1 MSGDPIVESS
11 VGSSDPSSARANVQ
25 DVLPLLPNQLALLL
39 FSERADVDPGFLQ
52 VRYRLEGPLDVSRY
66 EQAWQAAIDRH
77 PMLRSSIRPRP
88 DGNPLAIV
96 WRTAALAV
104 QVEDWRSELDQEAR
118 LERLLES
125 DRDQGLDLTVAP
137 AMRLRLIRTKD
148 EVYEAV
154 WTCHHLYVDGWSS
167 TIVLEDV
174 MALYRDAPDGS
185 VLPPA
190 PPSDGLRSYVVWA
203 SGQEQDQLREYWS
216 RTLSGYNG
224 TPPLRIGSVDGQSG
238 FGELTVEIAGG
249 TAAAISS
256 VASDLNVPSA
266 ILFQAAWALV
276 LGLLTGEEDVA
287 FGTTVSGRNADVPG
301 MERLVGYFSNA
312 VPVRVEIDRSA
323 GLAAW
328 LGDFRNRQFE
338 MAQFEHASLADI
350 HRWSDVPGHRA
361 IFETFVVIENFL
373 AGESTA
379 DGVVQSDFRSG
390 LTTAYPITLA
400 VGMATPW
407 LLQLR
412 FDRRRC
418 SEEGARTLID
428 QLLRVLSDAVE
439 NPHERVGTLVDLAGD
454 ALSELVSLTE
464 VERHVGPPV
473 GERNRSDTERRLTT
487 IWCRHLDLTDIG
499 IDADY
504 FDLGGTSLGAVRL
517 FDSIKGEF
525 GIDLPLSTLLTHP
538 TIERL
543 AQVIAG
549 AEPGAAVDSKC
560 LVPIQPNGTR
570 AAIAAVHGGGGE
582 VYIYREL
589 AELLGADQPLYGLQP
604 VGLDGVTKP
613 LTSVPEMAS
622 RYVEELRQVQPEGPY
637 RLIGFCFG
645 GSVCLEMA
653 AQLEDMGHEVD
664 FIGVIDGGLP
674 LDQARYET
682 ELERLKFLVQSRGLG
697 GTARAALR
705 HVRWRGE
712 EWWKALIRRIKGE
725 EQARH
730 VAVAMANDRAFNLFE
745 PRPSSAPITFIRSA
759 EKQVGEGKDW
769 DFAWDDYTPRL
780 QAESVD
786 ALHQTLF
793 EGSTVQALAAI
804 IRRSIPD

>member
-1 MSGDPIVESS
+1 MTSDPTLASWA
-11 VGSSDPSSARANVQ
+11 GSPEPSSARANVQ

-39 FSERADVDPGFLQ
+39 FRDRADVDPGFLQ
-52 VRYRLEGPLDVSRY
+52 VRYRLEGPLDVVRY
-66 EQAWQAAIDRH
+66 EQAWQAVIDRH
-77 PMLRSSIRPRP
+77 PTLRSSIRPRP

-96 WRTAALAV
+96 WRSAPLAV
-104 QVEDWRSELDQEAR
+104 QVEDWRSEPDQQAR
-118 LERLLES
+118 MERLLQS
-125 DRDQGLDLTVAP
+125 DRAQGLDLTEAP
-137 AMRLRLIRTKD
+137 AMRLRLIRTQD
-148 EVYEAV
+148 EAYEAV

-167 TIVLEDV
+167 AIVLEDV
-174 MALYRDAPDGS
+174 MALYRDAAAGNA
-185 VLPPA
+185 LQPA
-190 PPSDGLRSYVVWA
+190 PPSDGLRSYVAWA
-203 SGQEQDQLREYWS
+203 SSQDDDQLRQYWS
-216 RTLSGYNG
+216 RTLSGYGGN
-224 TPPLRIGSVDGQSG
+224 PPLRIGSVDGQSG
-238 FGELTVEIAGG
+238 FGELTVEIADEMLER
-249 TAAAISS
+249 ISS
-256 VASDLNVPSA
+256 VASDLNVPA
-266 ILFQAAWALV
+266 AVLFQAAWALV

-323 GLAAW
+323 DLATW
-328 LGDFRNRQFE
+328 LGGFRNRQFE

-407 LLQLR
+407 FLQLR

-428 QLLRVLSDAVE
+428 QLVRVVFAAVD
-439 NPHERVGTLVDLAGD
+439 NPRERVGTLVDLAGD
-454 ALSELVSLTE
+454 ALSGLASLTE
-464 VERHVGPPV
+464 VEGHGQPPV
-473 GERNRSDTERRLTT
+473 GERSRSNTERRLTA

-517 FDSIKGEF
+517 FGSIEEEF
-525 GIDLPLSTLLTHP
+525 GINLPLSTLLTHP
-538 TIERL
+538 TIELL

-549 AEPGAAVDSKC
+549 AEPGAAVGSEC

-589 AELLGADQPLYGLQP
+589 AELLGTDQPLYGLQP
-604 VGLDGVTKP
+604 VGIDGVTKP
-613 LTSVPEMAS
+613 LDSVPEMAS
-622 RYVEELRQVQPEGPY
+622 RYVKELRQVQPEGPY

-653 AQLEDMGHEVD
+653 AQLEDMGQEVD

-674 LDQARYET
+674 LDQARHET
-682 ELERLKFLVQSRGLG
+682 ELERLKYLVRSRGLG
-697 GTARAALR
+697 GTARAAWR
-705 HVRWRGE
+705 RVRWRGE
-712 EWWKALIRRIKGE
+712 EWRKASIRRIKGE
-725 EQARH
+725 DQARN
-730 VAVAMANDRAFNLFE
+730 VAVALANDRAFNSFE
-745 PRPSSAPITFIRSA
+745 PRPSSALITLIRSA
-759 EKQVGEGKDW
+759 EQQVGEGKDW

-780 QAESVD
+780 QTETVD
-786 ALHQTLF
+786 ARHQTLF
-793 EGSTVQALAAI
+793 EGSAVQALAAI
-804 IRRSIPD
+804 IRRSIPR